1 MSNDILLKQ
10 HGVDENLKPLS
21 IKVEQQPVG
30 KYYKAKFNPDFPPIP
45 SFEPHLFIYA
55 SLVPGSVSIIGRYHK
70 ADVFYQITIIIN
82 QKLESGIYP
91 IKKGDESRVR
101 ASVIA
106 SGGWLHG
113 DKGEIKLERKRE
125 QNNTEE
131 LIYADFDFQIE
142 PDGKPLK
149 VKGRLEL
156 LASGPLDKSAQ

>member
-1 MSNDILLKQ
+1 MSNAILLKQ

-45 SFEPHLFIYA
+45 IFEPHLFIYA
-55 SLVPGSVSIIGRYHK
+55 SLSPGSVSIIGRYHE

-82 QKLESGIYP
+82 QKLGSGIYP
-91 IKKGDESRVR
+91 IKKGDESPVR

-113 DKGEIKLERKRE
+113 DNGEIKLERKRE

-149 VKGRLEL
+149 AKGRLEL
-156 LASGPLDKSAQ
+156 LASGPLDKPAQ